1 MLSLVTRE
9 GLSGSGVAID
19 AKLLSMN
26 GGVKTDSTHSPE
38 DIGDKSSS
46 QLDFPHLLVAY
57 NSALTRSYSMSASAL
72 RQAALFFFSALS
84 PISFS
89 NLII

>member
-1 MLSLVTRE
+1 MFSLVTRE

-38 DIGDKSSS
+38 DIGDKSSKH
-46 QLDFPHLLVAY
+46 LNYPNLLVAY
-57 NSALTRSYSMSASAL
+57 TSAFIRSYSISASAM
-72 RQAALFFFSALS
+72 RQAALLFFSALS

-89 NLII
+89 SLTI